1 MSNNISRLYSDL
13 IYLED
18 ELGLYLSNLSASE
31 LAILARA
38 ADDLSRL
45 PTEVREDLYDQ
56 LDQDAYDDDTS
67 ATGGN

>member
-1 MSNNISRLYSDL
+1 MSNNISRLYSNL

-18 ELGLYLSNLSASE
+18 ELGIYLSNLSASE

-38 ADDLSRL
+38 ADDLSKL

-56 LDQDAYDDDTS
+56 LEQDLYDDNS
-67 ATGGN
+67 VTGGN

>member
-18 ELGLYLSNLSASE
+18 ELGIYLSNLSASE

-38 ADDLSRL
+38 ADDLSKL

-56 LDQDAYDDDTS
+56 LEQDSYDDNS